1 MKHVSFFPFLVLALT
16 LILVTGFVFSASPKS
31 VEQKGI
37 VTQTPPVS
45 DEQYQEA
52 LRLVLKKFITSF
64 DATED
69 VSVRTQLTEQTLGTL
84 LTMRVPGQEKELHL
98 ALAIAL
104 QKMKQGFGA
113 NPQDVMDG
121 YTQIKQLI
129 SQTNWLS
136 L

>member
-1 MKHVSFFPFLVLALT
+1 MKHASFFPFLVLALT

-31 VEQKGI
+31 VEKKGV
-37 VTQTPPVS
+37 VTQTPSVS

-52 LRLVLKKFITSF
+52 LKLVLKKFITSF

-69 VSVRTQLTEQTLGTL
+69 VSVRAQLTEQTLGTL

-98 ALAIAL
+98 TLAIAL
-104 QKMKQGFGA
+104 QKMKQGFAG

>member
-1 MKHVSFFPFLVLALT
+1 MKHASFFPFLVLALT

-31 VEQKGI
+31 VEQKG
-37 VTQTPPVS
+37 VTTQTPPVS

-52 LRLVLKKFITSF
+52 LKLVLKKFTTSF

-69 VSVRTQLTEQTLGTL
+69 VSVRAQLTEQTLSTL
-84 LTMRVPGQEKELHL
+84 LTMRVPGQEKEFHL
-98 ALAIAL
+98 TLAIAL
-104 QKMKQGFGA
+104 QKMKQGFAG

-121 YTQIKQLI
+121 YAQIKQLI
-129 SQTNWLS
+129 SQMNRLS